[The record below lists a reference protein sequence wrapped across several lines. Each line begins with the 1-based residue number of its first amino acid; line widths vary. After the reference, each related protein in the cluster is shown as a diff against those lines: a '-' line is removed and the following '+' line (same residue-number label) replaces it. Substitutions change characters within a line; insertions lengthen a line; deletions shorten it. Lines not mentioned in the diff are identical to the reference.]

1 MESEKRERAKWRV
14 INNADFGKDMVTT
27 IEIVAELANKSAHD
41 YFDV

>member
-1 MESEKRERAKWRV
+1 MSRLASLLCTFG
-14 INNADFGKDMVTT
+14 ADFGKDLVTT